1 MVHKFQKKVN
11 KVNSLHFALQIS
23 WLAAFVLTL
32 PDDIT
37 RSDLII
43 RLLVGFGGFTIL
55 TFGLRHFYVQKSVSA
70 VQERLRTTD
79 ASMHRLMALFDDFYS
94 LAEGHLE
101 SVRRVDAP
109 PKTRETLIAQADE
122 MVLRLVKTGSDIEK
136 MKTHLR
142 FEYLEKPPVTEDPAT
157 QKKRQ
162 FESTYYY
169 R

>member
-11 KVNSLHFALQIS
+11 RVNSLHFALQIS

-32 PDDIT
+32 PDDLT
-37 RSDLII
+37 RSDLIL

-55 TFGLRHFYVQKSVSA
+55 TFGLRHFYVQQSVSA
-70 VQERLRTTD
+70 VQERLRSTD
-79 ASMHRLMALFDDFYS
+79 ASMHRMLGLFDDFYS

-101 SVRRVDAP
+101 SIRRVEAP
-109 PKTRETLIAQADE
+109 PKTREVLIAQADE
-122 MVLRLVKTGSDIEK
+122 MVLRLVKTSSDIEK

-142 FEYLEKPPVTEDPAT
+142 FEYLEKPPALEAPAA